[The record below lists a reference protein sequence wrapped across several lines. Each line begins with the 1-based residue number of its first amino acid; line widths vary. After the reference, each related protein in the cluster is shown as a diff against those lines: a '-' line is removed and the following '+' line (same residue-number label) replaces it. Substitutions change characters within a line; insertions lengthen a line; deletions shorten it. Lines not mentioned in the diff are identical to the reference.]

1 MDHYATLHCL
11 LAPAVY
17 SSNTANDGHISFPFN
32 LRCTLISLDER
43 KELRIHFIF
52 PEVTTINILFNQPTN
67 QVLKLSTTLSLSA
80 NFFYSKIYGLK
91 LSQFDTIPSKISA
104 TFFFFFVLDYV
115 VATVSLVPNVLGERE
130 AIQSYLYHE
139 QAEQNDANFG
149 RKR

>member
-91 LSQFDTIPSKISA
+91 LSQFDTFPSKISA
-104 TFFFFFVLDYV
+104 TFFFFFCIGLCR
-115 VATVSLVPNVLGERE
+115 SNRE
-130 AIQSYLYHE
+130 PCTKCAR
-139 QAEQNDANFG
+139 
-149 RKR
+149 RKRSYSIILVS

>member
-91 LSQFDTIPSKISA
+91 TVTVRYISKQNQCN
-104 TFFFFFVLDYV
+104 FFFFCIGLCR
-115 VATVSLVPNVLGERE
+115 SNRE
-130 AIQSYLYHE
+130 PCTKCAR
-139 QAEQNDANFG
+139 
-149 RKR
+149 RKRSYSIILVS